1 MNDNQNLMKMKNQRR
16 YITIL
21 ILAVFIGSCRDEEK
35 NPVPDFTR
43 SSIPVFATGD
53 ADTGFIDFM
62 DFNNTHLSFTV
73 DKRGTEAVQNIDVII
88 TFNNAQTGESETVVY
103 NTVSSL
109 PQTIDLSFDEL
120 IALFPTDVVTKDTLG
135 LGDSFVVGGN
145 VLLADGR
152 YLDGGYSPS
161 VVSNDV
167 VSLTYNVA
175 CASDLAGTYDLTLVS
190 GDNGEASSLTG
201 QTITAIA
208 PGYYEISDMTMD
220 IFGPGFPIKYR
231 FTDICGNLIP
241 DVGSVDYGTQITV
254 QLNAGTGVDLVT
266 GEITFDIE
274 YIAPSCCGLEGI
286 KTIFK
291 ATPK

>member
-1 MNDNQNLMKMKNQRR
+1 ML
-16 YITIL
+16 
-21 ILAVFIGSCRDEEK
+21 LAVFIGSCRDEST

-43 SSIPVFATGD
+43 SSIPVFTPGET
-53 ADTGFIDFM
+53 DTGFIDFM
-62 DFNNTHLSFTV
+62 DFNNTHLSFAV
-73 DKRGTEAVQNIDVII
+73 DKKGLSDVKSIDVII
-88 TFNNAQTGESETVVY
+88 TFNNAQTGGSETIVY
-103 NTVSSL
+103 STVSTL
-109 PQTIDLSFDEL
+109 PQTIDLTFDEL
-120 IALFPTDVVTKDTLG
+120 IALFPSDVVTKDTLG

-167 VSLTYNVA
+167 VFLTYNVA
-175 CASDLAGTYDLTLVS
+175 CASDLAGTYDLTLIS
-190 GDNGEASSLTG
+190 GTNGEASSLSG
-201 QTITAIA
+201 QTITAVS

-220 IFGPGFPIKYR
+220 IFGPNFPIKYR
-231 FTDICGNLIP
+231 FTDICGNLTA

-254 QLNAGTGVDLVT
+254 KLNAGTVIDPAT

-274 YIAPSCCGLEGI
+274 YIAPSCCGLQGI
-286 KTIFK
+286 KTVFK